1 MVLRLSLSN
10 AALLASS
17 LVFCSAAALA
27 EEGEV
32 LVDRIVAVVDGNP
45 LLASKVQDK
54 VTKGPLV
61 VVSEFP
67 AEESSPPYERAL
79 QDAINF
85 ELVLTKAKDLEIDVR
100 DDEVDQE
107 IKSFLE
113 SRSVSNDELL
123 EHLKGQGTTMEQ
135 YRDDFRDQMILRRF
149 QGRVIAPLVKV
160 TDKDVETY
168 YLKKSGATSDLV
180 ELVLRQ
186 ILISVSATSSDDVI
200 EAKRRLSQEVHQKLV
215 DGMGFAEAV
224 KVYSDEAT
232 ARENGGLVGPVK
244 SKDLSPAIRSEVEV
258 LEIGK
263 FTLPVRTSL
272 GFHIF
277 FLEEKRFAGSQEFQ
291 TRKRELEFELRNL
304 ELQTQTRRWLTE
316 QRQKSKV
323 DVIGE

>member
-1 MVLRLSLSN
+1 MAFRSLYLSLTV
-10 AALLASS
+10 LLALNS
-17 LVFCSAAALA
+17 FAAAA

-32 LVDRIVAVVDGNP
+32 LVDRIVAIVDAHP
-45 LLASKVQDK
+45 ILASQVQAKVD
-54 VTKGPLV
+54 KGPLV

-67 AEESSPPYERAL
+67 AEESAPPQERAL

-85 ELVLTKAKDLEIDVR
+85 ELVLIKAKDLEIDVR

-107 IKSFLE
+107 IKSFLD
-113 SRSVSNDELL
+113 SRSVTRDELM
-123 EHLKGQGTTMEQ
+123 EHLKGQGQTYEQ

-149 QGRVIAPLVKV
+149 QGRVIAPLIKV

-186 ILISVSATSSDDVI
+186 ILISVSPTSSDDVV

-232 ARENGGLVGPVK
+232 ARENGGLLGPVK
-244 SKDLSPAIRSEVEV
+244 SKDLAPAIRGEVEV
-258 LEIGK
+258 LEPGK

-277 FLEEKRFAGSQEFQ
+277 YLEEKRFAGSQEYQ
-291 TRKRELEFELRNL
+291 TRRRELEFELRNV
-304 ELQTQTRRWLTE
+304 ELQNQTRRWLSE

-323 DVIGE
+323 EILGN